1 VDATLVTVARS
12 DAGRDDRVVAL
23 FEGHHE
29 GLCRLA
35 YMLLGDAG
43 AAEDVVQEAF
53 LRTFSGWRRLRD
65 PGSAGFY
72 LRRTVV
78 NLCWSRLR
86 RKGIEQ
92 RSNEA
97 VHRAA
102 DTVAL
107 PDGDRVATVLAVL
120 AAVRALPARQRMAVV
135 LRYYADDSE
144 SNIAEAMSCSVGTVK
159 SQLAKARATLT
170 VTLADNDRPDRTRS
184 TR

>member
-1 VDATLVTVARS
+1 MNVARS
-12 DAGRDDRVVAL
+12 DAGRDDHVVAL

-35 YMLLGDAG
+35 YMLLGDAA

-65 PGSAGFY
+65 HASADAY

-86 RKGIEQ
+86 RKGTEQ

-102 DTVAL
+102 ATMA
-107 PDGDRVATVLAVL
+107 PSEGDRVATVLAVL
-120 AAVRALPARQRMAVV
+120 AAVRALPARQRMTVV
-135 LRYYADDSE
+135 LRYYADVSE
-144 SNIAEAMSCSVGTVK
+144 SDIAEAMACSVGTVK
-159 SQLAKARATLT
+159 SQLAKARATLA
-170 VTLADNDRPDRTRS
+170 VALADSDRPDRTRS
-184 TR
+184 SR